1 MQSLHAA
8 CDAPRQTIP
17 EREAGEGVEH
27 FVRDD
32 GEVAVRR
39 LVVAAW
45 SRSIG
50 SDDRRAS
57 ALMRDHA
64 WITGRP

>member
-8 CDAPRQTIP
+8 CDAPSQTIP
-17 EREAGEGVEH
+17 ECEVGEGVEH

-32 GEVAVRR
+32 GEVAGRR

-45 SRSIG
+45 SR
-50 SDDRRAS
+50 
-57 ALMRDHA
+57 
-64 WITGRP
+64 